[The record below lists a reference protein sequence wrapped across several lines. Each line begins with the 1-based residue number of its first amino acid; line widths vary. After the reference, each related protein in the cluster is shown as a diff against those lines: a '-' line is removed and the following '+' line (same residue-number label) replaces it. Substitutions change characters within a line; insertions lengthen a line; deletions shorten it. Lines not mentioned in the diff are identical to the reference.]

1 MNEKKAKNLRSL
13 VRHLMGT
20 GKVDSQPWVSYGR
33 EQKFVEVE
41 VPDSKAPTVFD
52 EDGKLITTFRKQLVA
67 TGSRMLDPACGRAIY
82 QRMKNK
88 ADATGKRQ

>member
-1 MNEKKAKNLRSL
+1 MNEKKAKRTRQL
-13 VRHLMGT
+13 VRHLMNT
-20 GKVDSQPWVSYGR
+20 GSVDAQPWVSYGR

-41 VPDSKAPTVFD
+41 VPDYKAATVFD
-52 EDGKLITTFRKQLVA
+52 EDGKLITTMRKQLIA

-88 ADATGKRQ
+88 ADSIGKRQ